1 MIPGAHEPT
10 DAAEALRERAAG
22 IALGDEPW
30 SDAEIELARS
40 IGMDLDEEVLA
51 FELAVAAVAVSEV
64 EVRGADSAPPE
75 VLRRIESQS
84 MMLAGARRS
93 RMHIGPVM
101 ASAAAGVAL
110 GATIAAILLAGDG
123 ARPDSIDPIKFIST
137 HPRAVHWPWQAVD
150 PAYVRGSIRGEA
162 YFDPACAEG
171 LLEIEGL
178 LPNDPTREQYQLW
191 IFDEARDERYPV
203 DGGVFDVAHEGRAV
217 LKIRSRLPV
226 SRPIAFAV
234 TVEKPGGVVVSDRRI
249 AILAK
254 P

>member
-1 MIPGAHEPT
+1 MIPGADDPN
-10 DAAEALRERAAG
+10 DPADVLRERAAG

-30 SDAEIELARS
+30 SGAEIELARS

-64 EVRGADSAPPE
+64 EVRGADSAPPDL
-75 VLRRIESQS
+75 LRRIGSQS
-84 MMLAGARRS
+84 TLFAGGHRQGMR
-93 RMHIGPVM
+93 IGPVI

-110 GATIAAILLAGDG
+110 GATVAAIILAGGD
-123 ARPDSIDPIKFIST
+123 APSDSIDPIRFIST
-137 HPRAVHWPWQAVD
+137 HPRAVHWPWQAID

-162 YFDPACAEG
+162 YFDPSCAEG

-178 LPNDPTREQYQLW
+178 RPNDPGREQYQLW

-203 DGGVFDVAHEGRAV
+203 DGGVFDVVGDGRAL
-217 LKIRSRLPV
+217 LKIHSRLPV

-234 TVEKPGGVVVSDRRI
+234 TVEKPGGAVVSDRRI